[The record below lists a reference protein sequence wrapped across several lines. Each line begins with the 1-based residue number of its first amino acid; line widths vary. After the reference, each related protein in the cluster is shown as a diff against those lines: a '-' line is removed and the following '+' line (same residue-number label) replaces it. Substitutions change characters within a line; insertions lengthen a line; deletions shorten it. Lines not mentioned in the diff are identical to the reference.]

1 MKKVMLILILTVIA
15 GSLTWGESLLT
26 LDMKLL
32 QAVSRSAST
41 DEWSYGG
48 TGTADLTVKSTGN
61 RNVKGELSL
70 VYIPMDGLPAGTAL
84 LSLDKA
90 SIKVQFPSLRLTMG
104 KTRIGWG
111 DGQVFNAGDV
121 LYGSLDPA
129 ADLTAEEIR
138 SDTALLTLVRLSGGR
153 SYAEAIVMAPETDW
167 TNPLAPVSPSLTA
180 TSAGGRFVT
189 EILGATVEA
198 GYLCKGQA
206 RTGGDETGHRP
217 YLSLHGYGWLD
228 WYGSVSLA
236 VPFQDATW
244 EDNIK
249 ETIHV
254 SGGAFRQFGLG
265 YDGTLSARLE
275 ALVYQTGDYY
285 LYPELAFGLG
295 QNLTIPLMAV
305 YSGPDESVQIT
316 TGFSWNV
323 YQGFRFLGYAVAGL
337 GDSGDTFST
346 GDLAFSAG
354 MSYIY

>member
-1 MKKVMLILILTVIA
+1 MKKVMLIFILTVIA
-15 GSLTWGESLLT
+15 GSLIWGKSLLT

-32 QAVSRSAST
+32 QAVSRSAAT
-41 DEWSYGG
+41 DNWSYGG

-129 ADLTAEEIR
+129 ADLTADEIR

-153 SYAEAIVMAPETDW
+153 SYAEAIVMAP
-167 TNPLAPVSPSLTA
+167 VSPSITA

-236 VPFQDATW
+236 VPFRDASW
-244 EDNIK
+244 ENNVK
-249 ETIHV
+249 ETIHA

-265 YDGTLSARLE
+265 YDGTLSVRVE
-275 ALVYQTGDYY
+275 ALVYQTGDFY

-295 QNLTIPLMAV
+295 QNLSIPLMAV
-305 YSGPDESVQIT
+305 YSGPDESAQIT
-316 TGFSWNV
+316 AGFSWNV
-323 YQGFRFLGYAVAGL
+323 YQGFRFLGYASAGL
-337 GDSGDTFST
+337 GDPGDTFST